1 MREDDFEDCSVLMID
16 DEPFALDLIAH
27 SLRDFSRLRLRYEAN
42 PRRAVEV
49 ALEVQATVI
58 LVDLRMPDIDG
69 FGVVKLLRAH
79 PATEHVPVILLSS
92 EEDAEIKARAFAGGA
107 NDYLVKW
114 PDSRELVARVR
125 YHHAAC
131 VARKQRDAAFI
142 ELRRSQQE
150 LAASQSALHQ
160 AQKME
165 AIGQLTGGVAHDF
178 NNVLQIIG
186 GNLQLIKL
194 LGGIGEKSLKRIDLA
209 LAGVERGAK
218 LSAHLLAFARRQPL
232 QAVVIDPARVL
243 FDMEDMMRRV
253 LGPRAR
259 VVSDI
264 AHDLWPTTVDPGQ
277 LNNVLLNLVINARD
291 AMSDGGTLTIRARNL
306 AAGESAGGPVD
317 CADAASG
324 NIAALGADADWV
336 MIEVA
341 DTGEGMSPD
350 VLARAFEPF
359 FTTKPTG
366 QGTGLGLSMAYGFVK
381 QSGGDIVLE
390 SEAGRGTSVKIY
402 LQRSRE
408 APAPVEEGGATRL
421 FGGLETILVV
431 EDEVDVR
438 TSTVELL
445 SALGYQV
452 LSAHDA
458 ASAVAMIDSGV
469 RVDLVFTDVIMPGN
483 TSSLALRD
491 LVRSRLPEAQ
501 VLFTSG
507 YAEGVLVHEG
517 KVDANVNLLQKP
529 YSADIL
535 SARIRHLLRH
545 RPAIPA

>member
-1 MREDDFEDCSVLMID
+1 MTPLTSKPMREDDFEDCSVLMID
-16 DEPFALDLIAH
+16 DEAFAQDLISH
-27 SLRDFSRLRLRYEAN
+27 SLRDFSRLCLRYE
-42 PRRAVEV
+42 PDPTRAVEV
-49 ALEVQATVI
+49 AIEVEATVV
-58 LVDLRMPDIDG
+58 LVDLRMPKVDG
-69 FGVVKLLRAH
+69 FGVVKLLRAN
-79 PATEHVPVILLSS
+79 PLTENIPVILLSS
-92 EEDAEIKARAFAGGA
+92 EEDADIKAQAFAAGA

-114 PDSRELVARVR
+114 PDPRELVARVR
-125 YHHAAC
+125 YHHEAC

-209 LAGVERGAK
+209 IAGVERGAK

-232 QAVVIDPARVL
+232 QAVVIDPATVL
-243 FDMEDMMRRV
+243 LDMEDMMRRV
-253 LGPRAR
+253 LGPRAT

-264 AHDLWPTTVDPGQ
+264 DRALWPTTVDPGQ

-291 AMSDGGTLTIRARNL
+291 AMSDGGTLTIRARNVT
-306 AAGESAGGPVD
+306 AGD
-317 CADAASG
+317 
-324 NIAALGADADWV
+324 GAPGELKGEGYV

-341 DTGEGMSPD
+341 DTGAGMSPE

-390 SEAGRGTSVKIY
+390 SEPGRGTSVKIY
-402 LQRSRE
+402 LQRSHE
-408 APAPVEEGGATRL
+408 APAQIEDSVASQL

-431 EDEVDVR
+431 EDEADVR

-452 LSAHDA
+452 LSAHDG
-458 ASAVAMIDSGV
+458 ASAVEIIDSGAHI
-469 RVDLVFTDVIMPGN
+469 DLVFTDVIMPGHV
-483 TSSLALRD
+483 SSLELRD
-491 LVRSRLPEAQ
+491 HVRLKLPDAQ

-507 YAEGVLVHEG
+507 YAEGVLAHEG
-517 KVDANVNLLQKP
+517 KVDATVNLLQKP
-529 YSADIL
+529 YSPDIL
-535 SARIRHLLRH
+535 SAKIRHLLR
-545 RPAIPA
+545 RRRTAIAA

>member
-1 MREDDFEDCSVLMID
+1 MRDDDLEACSVLMID
-16 DEPFALDLIAH
+16 DEPFAQDLISH
-27 SLRDFSRLRLRYEAN
+27 SLRDFSQLCLCYEADSA
-42 PRRAVEV
+42 RAVE
-49 ALEVQATVI
+49 AAIEAQASVI
-58 LVDLRMPDIDG
+58 LVDLRMPHIDG
-69 FGVVKLLRAH
+69 FGVVKLLRAN
-79 PATEHVPVILLSS
+79 PATENIPVILLSS
-92 EEDAEIKARAFAGGA
+92 EEDADIKARAFAAGA

-114 PDSRELVARVR
+114 PDPRELVARVR
-125 YHHAAC
+125 YHHEAC

-194 LGGIGEKSLKRIDLA
+194 LGGLNEQSAKRIDLA

-232 QAVVIDPARVL
+232 QAIVIDPASVL
-243 FDMEDMMRRV
+243 LDMEDMMRRV
-253 LGPRAR
+253 LGPRAT

-264 AHDLWPTTVDPGQ
+264 ARDLWPTTVDPGQ

-291 AMSDGGTLTIRARNL
+291 AMGGGGTLTIRARNVG
-306 AAGESAGGPVD
+306 ADDSAPGELKAGG
-317 CADAASG
+317 A
-324 NIAALGADADWV
+324 I

-341 DTGEGMSPD
+341 DTGAGMPPE

-390 SEAGRGTSVKIY
+390 SELGRGTSVKIY
-402 LQRSRE
+402 LQRSHD
-408 APAPVEEGGATRL
+408 APAHRDDAVSNQL

-431 EDEVDVR
+431 EDEPDVR

-452 LSAHDA
+452 LSAHDG
-458 ASAVAMIDSGV
+458 ASAVELIDKGAQ
-469 RVDLVFTDVIMPGN
+469 VDLVFTDVIMPGHI
-483 TSSLALRD
+483 SSLELRD
-491 LVRSRLPEAQ
+491 HVRRRLPDAE

-507 YAEGVLVHEG
+507 YAEGVLAHEG
-517 KVDANVNLLQKP
+517 KVDATVNLLQKP
-529 YSADIL
+529 YSPDIL
-535 SARIRHLLRH
+535 SARIRHLLR
-545 RPAIPA
+545 RRRTAIAA